1 MKRVHVGIIMDGNR
15 RYARSRGQIAYAG
28 HAEGYAA
35 LKRLLTALREDDL
48 GIDELSLY
56 AFSVENFQRD
66 EAELD
71 RSFQLFRRAA
81 PELQGDLLDGVRVRF
96 RGRLELFPAD
106 IRDSMLKIEE
116 THREGSL
123 TVNFLAA
130 YNGQDEIVDATR
142 RLLKAGAH
150 PDDVDRSA
158 ISKNSYLPDS
168 LPVDLVIRTGMDDG
182 ARLSG
187 FMLWHASYAELT
199 FLPETWPEFT
209 HETLKACVEEFEQ
222 RERRFGR

>member
-1 MKRVHVGIIMDGNR
+1 MHVGIIMDGNR

-35 LKRLLTALREDDL
+35 LKRLLKALRSEPLD
-48 GIDELSLY
+48 IKEISLY
-56 AFSVENFQRD
+56 AFSVENFQRE

-81 PELQGDLLDGVRVRF
+81 PELEGEELDGIRVRF
-96 RGRLELFPAD
+96 RGRLELFPTD
-106 IRDSMLKIEE
+106 IRESMLRIEE

-123 TVNFLAA
+123 TVNFLVA
-130 YNGQDEIVDATR
+130 YNGQDEIVDAAR
-142 RLLKAGAH
+142 RLLKAGTH
-150 PDDVDRSA
+150 PDDIDRSA

-187 FMLWHASYAELT
+187 FMLWHASYAELM

-209 HETLKACVEEFEQ
+209 HERLAACIEEFKA